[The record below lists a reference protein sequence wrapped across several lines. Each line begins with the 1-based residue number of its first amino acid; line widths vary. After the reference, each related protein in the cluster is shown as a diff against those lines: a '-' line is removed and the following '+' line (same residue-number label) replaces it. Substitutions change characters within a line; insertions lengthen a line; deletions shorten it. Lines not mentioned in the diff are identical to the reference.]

1 MKVTIELKT
10 GPKPYKDPTP
20 MDVQKNIDAIRRYID
35 NKQTCSDDLLLIDT
49 ISILEAI
56 QKQLRGDYYGTM

>member
-1 MKVTIELKT
+1 MLVTIELLQGPNKT
-10 GPKPYKDPTP
+10 EPDCWGI
-20 MDVQKNIDAIRRYID
+20 QKNIDALQRFID
-35 NKQTCSDDLLLIDT
+35 GKQQVNDFILINDT

>member
-10 GPKPYKDPTP
+10 GPRPYKDPTP
-20 MDVQKNIDAIRRYID
+20 MDVQKNIDALQRFID
-35 NKQTCSDDLLLIDT
+35 GKQQVNDFILINDT

>member
-1 MKVTIELKT
+1 MEVTIELKA

-20 MDVQKNIDAIRRYID
+20 MDVQRNIDALRRYID

-56 QKQLRGDYYGTM
+56 QREMVIKSYGGR